1 VESSLGLA
9 RFYTFDPLW
18 MRTER
23 ETDFMK
29 KLVLLAAVG
38 LALAGCQSDS
48 QRDRALVGGGLG
60 AATGA
65 AIGAAA
71 TGDVGG
77 ALVGGAIGAAGGAIV
92 GGATTPKNC
101 VAYDRYGNPYRVAC
115 P

>member
-1 VESSLGLA
+1 MHKIILISFA
-9 RFYTFDPLW
+9 
-18 MRTER
+18 
-23 ETDFMK
+23 
-29 KLVLLAAVG
+29 G
-38 LALAGCQSDS
+38 LALAACQSDS

-77 ALVGGAIGAAGGAIV
+77 ALVGGAIGGLGGAAV
-92 GGATTPKNC
+92 GSATTPKNC
-101 VAYDRYGNPYRVAC
+101 VARDRYGRRYRVAC

>member
-1 VESSLGLA
+1 
-9 RFYTFDPLW
+9 
-18 MRTER
+18 
-23 ETDFMK
+23 MK
-29 KLVLLAAVG
+29 KTTIALCAAAV
-38 LALAGCQSDS
+38 ALLVAGCQSDS

-77 ALVGGAIGAAGGAIV
+77 ALVGGVIGGASGAII
-92 GGATTPKNC
+92 GSATTPRNC
-101 VAYDRYGNPYRVAC
+101 VATDRYGRRVYVAC

>member
-1 VESSLGLA
+1 MNRILIVSATAL
-9 RFYTFDPLW
+9 
-18 MRTER
+18 
-23 ETDFMK
+23 
-29 KLVLLAAVG
+29 LVAA
-38 LALAGCQSDS
+38 CQSDS

-77 ALVGGAIGAAGGAIV
+77 ALVGGVIGGVGGAMV
-92 GGATTPKNC
+92 GSATTPKNC
-101 VAYDRYGNPYRVAC
+101 IATDRYGRRYRVAC

>member
-1 VESSLGLA
+1 M
-9 RFYTFDPLW
+9 T
-18 MRTER
+18 
-23 ETDFMK
+23 

-65 AIGAAA
+65 IVGSAI
-71 TGDVGG
+71 DGG
-77 ALVGGAIGAAGGAIV
+77 GAGGAIAGAVIGGV
-92 GGATTPKNC
+92 GGAAIGSVTTPKNC
-101 VAYDRYGNPYRVAC
+101 VAYDRNGNPYRVKC

>member
-1 VESSLGLA
+1 
-9 RFYTFDPLW
+9 
-18 MRTER
+18 
-23 ETDFMK
+23 MK
-29 KLVLLAAVG
+29 KLFVILASG
-38 LALAGCQSDS
+38 LFLTACQSDS

-77 ALVGGAIGAAGGAIV
+77 ALAGAAIGGAGGAIV
-92 GGATTPKNC
+92 GSATTPKNC
-101 VAYDRYGNPYRVAC
+101 VAYDRNGNPYRVAC

>member
-1 VESSLGLA
+1 MV
-9 RFYTFDPLW
+9 RIV
-18 MRTER
+18 
-23 ETDFMK
+23 
-29 KLVLLAAVG
+29 LVGATALLLAA
-38 LALAGCQSDS
+38 CQSDS

-77 ALVGGAIGAAGGAIV
+77 ALVGGAIGGASGAVI
-92 GGATTPKNC
+92 GSATTPRNC
-101 VAYDRYGNPYRVAC
+101 VTTDRYGRRHYVAC

>member
-1 VESSLGLA
+1 
-9 RFYTFDPLW
+9 
-18 MRTER
+18 
-23 ETDFMK
+23 MK

-48 QRDRALVGGGLG
+48 SRDRALVGGGLG

-65 AIGAAA
+65 ASGAAA

-92 GGATTPKNC
+92 GSATTPKNC

>member
-1 VESSLGLA
+1 
-9 RFYTFDPLW
+9 
-18 MRTER
+18 
-23 ETDFMK
+23 MK
-29 KLVLLAAVG
+29 KLLAISAACLFLAA
-38 LALAGCQSDS
+38 CQSDS

-77 ALVGGAIGAAGGAIV
+77 ALVGGVIGAAGGAIV
-92 GGATTPKNC
+92 GSATTPKNC

>member
-1 VESSLGLA
+1 
-9 RFYTFDPLW
+9 
-18 MRTER
+18 
-23 ETDFMK
+23 MK
-29 KLVLLAAVG
+29 KLVLLAAFG

-71 TGDVGG
+71 GGDAGSAIAG
-77 ALVGGAIGAAGGAIV
+77 ALIGGAGGAIV
-92 GGATTPKNC
+92 GSATTPKNC